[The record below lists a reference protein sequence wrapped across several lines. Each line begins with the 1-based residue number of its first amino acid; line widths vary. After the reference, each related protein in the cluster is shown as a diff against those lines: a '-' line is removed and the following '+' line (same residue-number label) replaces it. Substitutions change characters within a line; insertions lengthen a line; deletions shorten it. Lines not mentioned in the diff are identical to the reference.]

1 MNLQLDKVCST
12 SHRVSC
18 GVRIANLC
26 QTLSTCQQFNAE
38 VCYGSGIN
46 SSMPSIEELMSKGER
61 VTSNDYRCICREIEE
76 FTLDNALPSYFLGV
90 CQDFKQLNNLL
101 TLGIAQARLH
111 NKGGASTLL

>member
-1 MNLQLDKVCST
+1 
-12 SHRVSC
+12 
-18 GVRIANLC
+18 
-26 QTLSTCQQFNAE
+26 
-38 VCYGSGIN
+38 
-46 SSMPSIEELMSKGER
+46 MPSIEELMSKGER